1 MYVLSG
7 TCHNSGSR
15 SPFDVLTSAL
25 DRTFRDLSNGHS
37 FRVCNLLNNAV
48 LEQERL
54 QKQSEKVAGVRGRQP
69 PGADSEA
76 SPPSA
81 ARGFGGR
88 RPPNDPKTI
97 NKLIKKLIDNFLKML
112 FC

>member
-37 FRVCNLLNNAV
+37 FRACTLQNSTV
-48 LEQERL
+48 LEQEIL
-54 QKQSEKVAGVRGRQP
+54 QERSQKVGGSRGR
-69 PGADSEA
+69 
-76 SPPSA
+76 SPPVKQ
-81 ARGFGGR
+81 GGLGGR
-88 RPPNDPKTI
+88 
-97 NKLIKKLIDNFLKML
+97 
-112 FC
+112 

>member
-37 FRVCNLLNNAV
+37 FRACTLPKNDLLESEI
-48 LEQERL
+48 LQE
-54 QKQSEKVAGVRGRQP
+54 QSEKVAGVRGRQP
-69 PGADSEA
+69 PPGEFYYSV
-76 SPPSA
+76 
-81 ARGFGGR
+81 
-88 RPPNDPKTI
+88 
-97 NKLIKKLIDNFLKML
+97 
-112 FC
+112 